1 MTRTARIAVIGAG
14 IGGLAAACAL
24 HEQGFEVHVY
34 ERAGELG
41 EAGAGLQLGP
51 NAVKVLRA
59 LGIEEQLRP
68 LACEPANIVSVA
80 WDDAH
85 LRFREPLKATAA
97 PQFGAPYL
105 TAHRADLH
113 ALLQAKLP
121 ADSIHLN
128 TRCTKVSTFDGAA
141 RAVEPGSGPVS
152 GARTLEKLP
161 RWPLASLASA
171 AVATFADGREVE
183 ADIVVGADG
192 INSAVRDSLFGAQP
206 ARYTQQMA
214 WRCIVPIDCVP
225 TDIGP
230 GKSVKIGRD
239 EYVGWIG
246 PDGHVICY
254 PIRGGELY
262 NIFAG
267 HVSEEWVEESWSVP
281 SSVDELLSGYRGWNA
296 ALIEMFGQVRHCY
309 KWGIRDRDPL
319 ARWTQGRATLLGDAA
334 HPMMPTLAQGAA
346 ITLED
351 AYALARNLARHE
363 NPDEGLQ
370 AYERER
376 RPRASRVQ
384 LQAREQFQNNR
395 KAPAPPPLS
404 RDWIFA
410 HDATLERSS
419 ATE

>member
-1 MTRTARIAVIGAG
+1 VIGAG

-24 HEQGFEVHVY
+24 RERGFEVEVY

-41 EAGAGLQLGP
+41 EVGAGLQLGP

-59 LGIEEQLRP
+59 LGIEQQLRP
-68 LACEPANIVSVA
+68 LAFEPTNIVSVA

-85 LRFREPLKATAA
+85 LRFREPLQAVAA
-97 PQFGAPYL
+97 AQFGAPYL

-113 ALLQAKLP
+113 GLLAAKLP
-121 ADSIHLN
+121 QNAIHLQAQ
-128 TRCTKVSTFDGAA
+128 CTAA
-141 RAVEPGSGPVS
+141 FMRGDTALAVFAGG
-152 GARTLEKLP
+152 RT
-161 RWPLASLASA
+161 
-171 AVATFADGREVE
+171 VE
-183 ADIVVGADG
+183 ADIIIGADG
-192 INSAVRDSLFGAQP
+192 INSAVRESLFGVQP
-206 ARYTQQMA
+206 ARFTQQMA
-214 WRCIVPIDCVP
+214 WRCIVSIDHVP
-225 TDIGP
+225 TQIGP
-230 GKSVKIGRD
+230 GQSVSIGRG

-254 PIRGGELY
+254 PIRGGNLY

-281 SSVDELLSGYRGWNA
+281 SSIDELLAGYSGWNA
-296 ALIEMFGQVRHCY
+296 ALLEMLAHVQHCY

-319 ARWTQGRATLLGDAA
+319 PRWTSGRITLLGDAA

-351 AYALARNLARHE
+351 AYALARNLTRHDD
-363 NPDEGLQ
+363 PADGLT
-370 AYERER
+370 AYEAER

-384 LQAREQFQNNR
+384 LQAREQFRNNR
-395 KAPAPPPLS
+395 KSPAPPPLS

-410 HDATLERSS
+410 HDATVESVEGAR
-419 ATE
+419 

>member
-1 MTRTARIAVIGAG
+1 MARKARIAIIGAG

-24 HEQGFEVHVY
+24 REKGFEVHVQ

-41 EAGAGLQLGP
+41 EVGAGLQLGP

-59 LGIEEQLRP
+59 LGIEDPLRP
-68 LACEPANIVSVA
+68 LACEPTNIVSVA

-97 PQFGAPYL
+97 AQFGAPYL

-113 ALLQAKLP
+113 ALLQAKLR
-121 ADSIHLN
+121 AGSIELN
-128 TRCTKVSTFDGAA
+128 AQCTGVSSFNG
-141 RAVEPGSGPVS
+141 V
-152 GARTLEKLP
+152 
-161 RWPLASLASA
+161 
-171 AVATFADGREVE
+171 AVATFADGREIE

-192 INSAVRDSLFGAQP
+192 INSAVRESLFGQQP
-206 ARYTQQMA
+206 ARFTQQMA

-225 TDIGP
+225 TEIGP
-230 GKSVKIGRD
+230 DKSVRIGRD

-267 HVSEEWVEESWSVP
+267 HVSEEWVDESWSVP
-281 SSVDELLSGYRGWNA
+281 SGVDELLAGYRGWNA
-296 ALIEMFGQVRHCY
+296 DLIEMLGRVRHCY

-319 ARWTQGRATLLGDAA
+319 ARWTQGRVTLLGDAA

-363 NPDEGLQ
+363 DLRDGLE

-376 RPRASRVQ
+376 RPRASKVQ
-384 LQAREQFQNNR
+384 MQAREQFQNNR
-395 KAPAPPPLS
+395 KAQAPPPLS

-410 HDATLERSS
+410 HDATLEGV
-419 ATE
+419 AEAE

>member
-1 MTRTARIAVIGAG
+1 MTRAARIAVIGAG

-24 HEQGFEVHVY
+24 RAKGFEVHVY

-41 EAGAGLQLGP
+41 EVGAGLQLGP

-59 LGIEEQLRP
+59 LGIEDRLRP
-68 LACEPANIVSVA
+68 LACEPTNIVSVA

-97 PQFGAPYL
+97 IQFGAPYL

-128 TRCTKVSTFDGAA
+128 ARCTGASSLDG
-141 RAVEPGSGPVS
+141 
-152 GARTLEKLP
+152 
-161 RWPLASLASA
+161 A

-183 ADIVVGADG
+183 ADVAVGADG
-192 INSAVRDSLFGAQP
+192 LNSAVRESLFGTQP

-225 TDIGP
+225 TNIGP
-230 GKSVKIGRD
+230 GKSVRIDRD

-267 HVSEEWVEESWSVP
+267 HVSEEWVDESWSVP

-296 ALIEMFGQVRHCY
+296 DLIEMLGHVRHCY

-319 ARWTQGRATLLGDAA
+319 VRWTSGRVTLLGDAA

-363 NPDEGLQ
+363 NLDEGLE
-370 AYERER
+370 AYECER
-376 RPRASRVQ
+376 RPRASKVQ

-395 KAPAPPPLS
+395 KAQAPPPLS

-410 HDATLERSS
+410 HDATLEKMT